1 MEVAAARASYS
12 ASMSEQPGSDPF
24 GDFQRWLMKAGARSI
39 SRDVTDRVKSTMGGG
54 KAKEHTDVWD
64 GATTPDPTDEPPEC
78 QWCPIC
84 RAARKARDSG
94 GSSAGFSEQVA
105 GAADALAGLTRDAF
119 SLFESAMRAQ
129 PTTPRRPAGGSP
141 TAKPPTATSPTATPP
156 TAAPTT
162 STAAPT
168 TSTPTPAPPPPPT
181 PPPATPTPSPT
192 APTAPDQRSWERSD
206 DGTVVGPG
214 VGWPTVVHPK
224 HEDDEAPHEGGDR
237 EERGQTGDGRPDGG
251 ADQQVEGAAE
261 WRDPGALSHRVEP
274 GQRRRHRRHVVLV
287 GRVVGRDRV
296 PGAGRHG
303 ARPRAAA
310 EVWPRLARQRDRQPR
325 QSR

>member
-1 MEVAAARASYS
+1 
-12 ASMSEQPGSDPF
+12 MSEQPGSDPF

-39 SRDVTDRVKSTMGGG
+39 TRDVTDRVKSTMGGG
-54 KAKEHTDVWD
+54 KAKAHTDVWD
-64 GATTPDPTDEPPEC
+64 EATTTDPTDEPPEC

-129 PTTPRRPAGGSP
+129 PTTPRRPAGGTP
-141 TAKPPTATSPTATPP
+141 AAKPPTATPP
-156 TAAPTT
+156 TAEPTT

-168 TSTPTPAPPPPPT
+168 T
-181 PPPATPTPSPT
+181 
-192 APTAPDQRSWERSD
+192 PDQRSWERSD

-251 ADQQVEGAAE
+251 TDQQVEGSAE
-261 WRDPGALSHRVEP
+261 
-274 GQRRRHRRHVVLV
+274 
-287 GRVVGRDRV
+287 
-296 PGAGRHG
+296 
-303 ARPRAAA
+303 
-310 EVWPRLARQRDRQPR
+310 
-325 QSR
+325 

>member
-1 MEVAAARASYS
+1 
-12 ASMSEQPGSDPF
+12 MSEQPGSDPF

-39 SRDVTDRVKSTMGGG
+39 TRDVTDRVKSTMGGG
-54 KAKEHTDVWD
+54 KAKAHTDVWD
-64 GATTPDPTDEPPEC
+64 EATTTDPTDEPPEC

-129 PTTPRRPAGGSP
+129 PTTPRRPAGGTP
-141 TAKPPTATSPTATPP
+141 TAKPPTAAPP
-156 TAAPTT
+156 TTAPPTTAPTT
-162 STAAPT
+162 STATPT
-168 TSTPTPAPPPPPT
+168 TSTPTPAT
-181 PPPATPTPSPT
+181 PPPATPTPSPA
-192 APTAPDQRSWERSD
+192 APTAPAPPDQRSWERSD

-251 ADQQVEGAAE
+251 TDQQVEGSAE
-261 WRDPGALSHRVEP
+261 
-274 GQRRRHRRHVVLV
+274 
-287 GRVVGRDRV
+287 
-296 PGAGRHG
+296 
-303 ARPRAAA
+303 
-310 EVWPRLARQRDRQPR
+310 
-325 QSR
+325 